1 MKERGVEMKFLV
13 RGASAINGVAK
24 VTWVAAAFLGGR
36 ATEKSLSRDAFV
48 AAYGCPKDQVAVSG
62 NDDSLPIEVVGR

>member
-1 MKERGVEMKFLV
+1 MKFLV

-24 VTWVAAAFLGGR
+24 VTWVAAVFLGGR

-48 AAYGCPKDQVAVSG
+48 ASLRVPQGPGCRK
-62 NDDSLPIEVVGR
+62 RK